1 MSRILPCLLLTIPSF
16 LLNFAYAEAL
26 ELKKDKE
33 GVYTTYDNLLKV
45 LRAELEVLETKIRSA
60 DSSLDSI
67 GSSDTLPLPPPP
79 PSGQNGLTATPSLT
93 AVAFNPNASFATQP
107 ADDRPPK
114 VKPFTERRSQYGV
127 VQTMYIRAARRMESE
142 AAGREVFKKVR
153 VDRYTPWETYEADGM

>member
-1 MSRILPCLLLTIPSF
+1 MLISPSF

-33 GVYTTYDNLLKV
+33 GVYSTYDNLLKV
-45 LRAELEVLETKIRSA
+45 LRAELEILETKIRSA

-67 GSSDTLPLPPPP
+67 GSNETLPPPP
-79 PSGQNGLTATPSLT
+79 PPPAQNGLSVTPSL
-93 AVAFNPNASFATQP
+93 AIVAFNANASFATQP

-127 VQTMYIRAARRMESE
+127 VYTMYIRAARRMESE
-142 AAGREVFKKVR
+142 AAGRDVFKKVR
-153 VDRYTPWETYEADGM
+153 ADRYAPWETYEADGT

>member
-1 MSRILPCLLLTIPSF
+1 MTTSF

-26 ELKKDKE
+26 ELRKDKE

-67 GSSDTLPLPPPP
+67 GSNETLPPPP
-79 PSGQNGLTATPSLT
+79 PPPPPIQNGLTSTPSLA
-93 AVAFNPNASFATQP
+93 AVAFNPSASFATQP

-127 VQTMYIRAARRMESE
+127 VYTMYIRAARRMESE
-142 AAGREVFKKVR
+142 AAGRDVFKKVR
-153 VDRYTPWETYEADGM
+153 VDRYAPWETYEAHGM